1 MYRGLGG
8 VRESKG
14 KNHMEDLDVD
24 GDNIKQDLE
33 KNRMRRG
40 GIYSTSSGQTQ
51 AAVVDK
57 VMNLQVISNACAVFT
72 S

>member
-40 GIYSTSSGQTQ
+40 GIYSTSS
-51 AAVVDK
+51 K
-57 VMNLQVISNACAVFT
+57 
-72 S
+72 